1 MLLPIREKFQD
12 LQTRESDIEELLQE
26 NAKKVRKF
34 TIPFLEKIKSVV
46 GL

>member
-1 MLLPIREKFQD
+1 MSKIIQD
-12 LQTRESDIEELLQE
+12 IESPSVEELLQE

-34 TIPFLEKIKSVV
+34 TIPYLEKIKSVV